1 MARML
6 TEKDFDM
13 TDIGTR
19 FEVDEVIPNFAQ
31 EERTDDS
38 GNVILD
44 SNGKPRKFH
53 TDEIIGY
60 SYNVTIKDGRF
71 KKKSTQIKVMQLD
84 PLCTNDDVMS
94 EDEILVGFENIQL
107 SFNGKA
113 LYYKADNIFFLDNK
127 K

>member
-1 MARML
+1 
-6 TEKDFDM
+6 M

-31 EERTDDS
+31 EERKDDN

-44 SNGKPRKFH
+44 SNGKPRKFN

-84 PLCTNDDVMS
+84 PLCTNDDVMT